1 MPLESKPCKTGKK
14 EMTSKVL
21 VEEEVELVGLVQVE
35 WEEEAQVVQVAQ
47 VVQAAQVQVEWEEE
61 DQVALEDLE
70 VQIIWEEVVQWEDQ
84 VALAAQVDQAWVE
97 VAQDQQVQVDIQEWE
112 EVALED
118 LVDQEAQEWEEVALE
133 DLVPLEETYLEIQTH
148 LVVSESNKCI
158 WEICTLIS

>member
-21 VEEEVELVGLVQVE
+21 VEEEVDLEGQVQVE
-35 WEEEAQVVQVAQ
+35 WEEEAQVVQA
-47 VVQAAQVQVEWEEE
+47 VQLQVEWEEE
-61 DQVALEDLE
+61 VQVALEDLE

-84 VALAAQVDQAWVE
+84 VALVAQVDQAWVE

>member
-21 VEEEVELVGLVQVE
+21 VEEEVDLEGQVQVE
-35 WEEEAQVVQVAQ
+35 WEEEAQVVQA
-47 VVQAAQVQVEWEEE
+47 VQLQVEWEEE
-61 DQVALEDLE
+61 VQVALEDLE

-133 DLVPLEETYLEIQTH
+133 DLVPLEETCLEIQTH